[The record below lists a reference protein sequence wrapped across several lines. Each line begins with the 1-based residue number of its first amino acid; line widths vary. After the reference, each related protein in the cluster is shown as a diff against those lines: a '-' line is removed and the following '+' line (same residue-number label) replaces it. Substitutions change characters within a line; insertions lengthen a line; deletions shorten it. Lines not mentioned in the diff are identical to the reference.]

1 MEYFVFPEFD
11 PTAFS
16 IPLPFTDFEL
26 AIRWYALSYVVGL
39 LLAWQYALNL
49 TKRAPRLVT
58 AKQIDDFLVWATL
71 GVILGARVGFVLF
84 YQPGHYLSNPQDIL
98 KVWEGG
104 MSFHGGFVGVVLGM
118 FLFTRHARIPF
129 WSFTDLVG
137 AAAPIGLFLG
147 RTANFINGELW
158 GRVTDVPWAVIFS
171 RADPPLPRHPSQLYE
186 AALEG
191 LVLFAVLAFLI
202 FGPVKALRRPGLVT
216 GVFLG
221 GYGMARIFVEFFRE
235 PDAYIG
241 LQLFSLTRGQWL
253 TLPLLV
259 GGVYLV
265 WRAWRR
271 PSVDEA

>member
-11 PTAFS
+11 PIAFS
-16 IPLPFTDFEL
+16 IPLPFVDFEL

-39 LLAWQYALNL
+39 LLAWQYALRL
-49 TKRAPRLVT
+49 TRRPPKLVT
-58 AKQIDDFLVWATL
+58 ALQIDDFLVWATL
-71 GVILGARVGFVLF
+71 GVIIGARIGFVLF

-98 KVWEGG
+98 LVWKGG

-118 FLFTRHARIPF
+118 IVFTRRAGIPF
-129 WSFTDLVG
+129 LSFTDLVA

-158 GRVTDVPWAVIFS
+158 GRVTEVPWAVIFT
-171 RADPPLPRHPSQLYE
+171 RAGALPRHPSQLYE

-221 GYGMARIFVEFFRE
+221 GYSAARIFVEFFRE

-253 TLPLLV
+253 TLPLLA

-265 WRAWRR
+265 WRAYRQ
-271 PSVDEA
+271 PPVDEA

>member
-1 MEYFVFPEFD
+1 MEYFIFPEFD
-11 PTAFS
+11 PIAFS
-16 IPLPFTDFEL
+16 IPLPFVDFEL

-39 LLAWQYALNL
+39 LLAWQYALKL
-49 TKRAPRLVT
+49 TTRPPNRVT

-98 KVWEGG
+98 LVWKGG
-104 MSFHGGFVGVVLGM
+104 MSFHGGFVGVALGM
-118 FLFTRHARIPF
+118 FLFTRRAGIPF
-129 WSFTDLVG
+129 LSFTDLVS

-158 GRVTDVPWAVIFS
+158 GRVTEVPWGVIFT
-171 RADPPLPRHPSQLYE
+171 RAGALPRHPSQLYE

-191 LVLFAVLAFLI
+191 LVLFAVLALLI
-202 FGPVKALRRPGLVT
+202 FGPARALRRPGLVT

-221 GYGMARIFVEFFRE
+221 GYGMARIFVEFFRQ
-235 PDAYIG
+235 PDANIG
-241 LQLFSLTRGQWL
+241 LLPLGTTWGQWL
-253 TLPLLV
+253 TLPLLI

-265 WRAWRR
+265 WRAYRQ
-271 PSVDEA
+271 PPVDEA

>member
-11 PTAFS
+11 PIAFS

-39 LLAWQYALNL
+39 LLAWQYALKL
-49 TKRAPRLVT
+49 TRRPPNRVT

-98 KVWEGG
+98 LVWKGG

-118 FLFTRHARIPF
+118 IVFTRRAGIPF
-129 WSFTDLVG
+129 LAFTDLVA

-158 GRVTDVPWAVIFS
+158 GRVTEVPWGVIFT
-171 RADPPLPRHPSQLYE
+171 RAGALPRHPSQLYE

-202 FGPVKALRRPGLVT
+202 FGPARALRRPGLVT

-221 GYGMARIFVEFFRE
+221 GYGMARIFVEFMRE
-235 PDAYIG
+235 PDANIG
-241 LQLFSLTRGQWL
+241 LLPLGTTWGQWL
-253 TLPLLV
+253 TLPLLF

-265 WRAWRR
+265 WRAYRQ
-271 PSVDEA
+271 PPVDEA